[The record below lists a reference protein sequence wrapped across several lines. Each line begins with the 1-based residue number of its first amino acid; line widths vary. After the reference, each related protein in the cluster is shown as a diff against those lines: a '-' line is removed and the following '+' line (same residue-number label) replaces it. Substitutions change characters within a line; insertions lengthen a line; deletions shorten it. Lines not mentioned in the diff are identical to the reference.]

1 MSEGKEFYDFAAVL
15 DAAGAATENQV
26 RNVVNQS
33 ALRIKTAM
41 RNDMA
46 KSRGGGRGFLPVTT
60 SIDYDIRGGTLFGG
74 NVVEAEIGPQKGS
87 PGSLANIA
95 YFGTSRG
102 GRTVR
107 DPGEALNDEA
117 PNFERALAEVI
128 ERSL

>member
-1 MSEGKEFYDFAAVL
+1 MSDTGKEFYEFAAVL

-33 ALRIKTAM
+33 ALRIKNAM
-41 RNDMA
+41 RADMGR
-46 KSRGGGRGFLPVTT
+46 SRSFRQVA
-60 SIDYDIRGGTLFGG
+60 SAIDYDIRGGSLFGS
-74 NVVEAEIGPQKGS
+74 NLIEAEIGPRKGS

-102 GRTVR
+102 GGTVR

-117 PNFERALAEVI
+117 SNFERALAEVI
-128 ERSL
+128 ERSLG